1 MSLLS
6 LVAALLLEQWR
17 PLADRR
23 RLYALLA
30 RYATF
35 LEGLFNAGEARQ
47 GAIAWLLAVL
57 PVVSG
62 AWLVYAV
69 AYRASPFFAL
79 LLNVAALYLTMGFR
93 QRSHFFTDI
102 HLALKGDDVDKAR
115 DILSAWRQVSCAGLD
130 REAITR
136 LAIEEA
142 LVSSHRY
149 VFAVVFWFVL
159 LPGPAG
165 AILYRLSMFL
175 HDRWG
180 TKTSPELERF
190 SRFARLAF
198 AALDWLPVRFTAA
211 AFAVVG
217 DFEDAVYCWRTQAA
231 NWPDPALGIVLASG
245 AGAIGVRLGMPI
257 LAGGEV
263 VDRPEL
269 GLGDAADTGHL
280 DSTVGLVWRAL
291 VVWLLVLLLI
301 ALAGAST

>member
-1 MSLLS
+1 MSLFS
-6 LVAALLLEQWR
+6 LVAALLLEQLR

-23 RLYALLA
+23 YLFSPVA

-35 LEGLFNAGEARQ
+35 LERQFNAGEARQ
-47 GAIAWLLAVL
+47 GATAWLLAVL
-57 PVVSG
+57 PPVLG
-62 AWLVYAV
+62 AWFVYAA
-69 AYRASPFFAL
+69 AYGASPLLAL
-79 LLNVAALYLTMGFR
+79 VLNVAALYLTMGFR
-93 QRSHFFTDI
+93 QRSHYFTGI
-102 HLALKGDDVDKAR
+102 HLALKENDLVKAR
-115 DILSAWRQVSCAGLD
+115 DILSAWRKVSCADLD

-142 LVSSHRY
+142 LVASHRY
-149 VFAVVFWFVL
+149 VFGVVFWFVL
-159 LPGPAG
+159 LPGPTG

-175 HDRWG
+175 NNRWG
-180 TKTSPELERF
+180 ERASPELERF
-190 SRFARLAF
+190 SRFARRAF